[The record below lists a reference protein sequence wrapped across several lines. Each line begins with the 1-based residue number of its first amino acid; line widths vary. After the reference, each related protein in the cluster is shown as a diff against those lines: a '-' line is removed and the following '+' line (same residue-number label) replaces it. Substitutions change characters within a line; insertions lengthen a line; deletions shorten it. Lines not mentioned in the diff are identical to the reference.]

1 MLNISASSSFT
12 DPLAIKSSSK
22 PCSVKK
28 MSISEI
34 NFPFLILLFNKLLK
48 FDGLIIA
55 DSLFNWVISN
65 SFKIKLI
72 FLIFGSDFN
81 SDKKSTYTF
90 IFSAGIN
97 NSL

>member
-1 MLNISASSSFT
+1 
-12 DPLAIKSSSK
+12 
-22 PCSVKK
+22 

-90 IFSAGIN
+90 TFSAGIN